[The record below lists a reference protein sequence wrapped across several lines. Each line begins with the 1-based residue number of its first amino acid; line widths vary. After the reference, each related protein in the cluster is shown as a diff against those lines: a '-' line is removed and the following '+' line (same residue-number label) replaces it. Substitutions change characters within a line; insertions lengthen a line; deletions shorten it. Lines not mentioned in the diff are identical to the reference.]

1 MPDLH
6 TLDHIALAVRDVAAS
21 AAWYADVL
29 GLKRVHADVWGDV
42 PTMMAAGNDTML
54 ALFPVK
60 VAPGSDPKPPPG
72 KDVIAMRHFA
82 FRTDR
87 PAYAMQAKDG
97 TIIEVFEWKSEEH
110 AAQAHEN
117 PVVLEMWKRFE
128 SACEYVTLRDLAETE
143 SPFPNFEPVDLSSPN

>member
-1 MPDLH
+1 MFPLH

-42 PTMMAAGNDTML
+42 PTMMAAGNNTML

-60 VAPGSDPKPPPG
+60 CAPGIDPKPPPG
-72 KDVIAMRHFA
+72 KEFIAIRHFA

-87 PAYAMQAKDG
+87 AG
-97 TIIEVFEWKSEEH
+97 FEQS
-110 AAQAHEN
+110 QAHLRE
-117 PVVLEMWKRFE
+117 LEVEFRSEDHTIAHSIYFH
-128 SACEYVTLRDLAETE
+128 DLDGHKVEITTY
-143 SPFPNFEPVDLSSPN
+143 DL

>member
-1 MPDLH
+1 MFPLH

-87 PAYAMQAKDG
+87 AGFEQARTHLRERGIEFRCEDHTIAHSIYFHDPDG
-97 TIIEVFEWKSEEH
+97 HKVEITTYDLQAARSE
-110 AAQAHEN
+110 
-117 PVVLEMWKRFE
+117 
-128 SACEYVTLRDLAETE
+128 T
-143 SPFPNFEPVDLSSPN
+143 